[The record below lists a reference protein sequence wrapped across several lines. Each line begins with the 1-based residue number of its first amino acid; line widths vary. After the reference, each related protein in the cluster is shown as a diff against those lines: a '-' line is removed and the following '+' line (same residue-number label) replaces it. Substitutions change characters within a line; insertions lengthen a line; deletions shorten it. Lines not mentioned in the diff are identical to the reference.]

1 MKLVITGGHH
11 SSALPII
18 NKLRK
23 SHKGVE
29 IHWIGHKYSL
39 KGNNAPTLEFIDI
52 TQLGIPF
59 YNLQAGKVYKT
70 YNIFRLLKVPFGFI
84 QSLYLLLTIR
94 PDIILSFGGYLAV
107 PVVIVGKFLGIKSLT
122 HEQTIVT
129 GYANAV
135 IAKYVNKVLISW
147 PDSAKYFP
155 QEKVVYTGIPLRDEI
170 FKVKSKT
177 IKINEDLP
185 TIYITGG
192 KTGAH
197 SINAVISEIL
207 GDLLDVCNVIHQCGD
222 HSELKDYELLQNKY
236 KKFVDKPG
244 KYILKKYVMND
255 EIGEVFSKSD
265 LLIARSGAHTVS
277 EVIAL
282 EKPAI
287 FIPISW
293 VSHNEQ
299 LKNAE
304 MVKNYGLAEIIEEKD
319 LQPQHL
325 LNKIKDVLSHIKSYK
340 LNNRKIKEEL
350 LKDSTS
356 LIVNEI
362 FNLYKTKTSN

>member
-18 NKLRK
+18 KKLQKSNKD
-23 SHKGVE
+23 VE

-39 KGNNAPTLEFIDI
+39 RGNNAPTLEFIEI
-52 TQLGIPF
+52 TDLHIPF
-59 YNLQAGKVYKT
+59 YNLNAGKFYKT
-70 YNIFRLLKVPFGFI
+70 YNIFRLLKIPFGFI
-84 QSLYLLLTIR
+84 QAFYLLIKIR
-94 PDIILSFGGYLAV
+94 PDVILSFGGYLAV
-107 PVVIVGKFLGIKSLT
+107 PVVLVGKFLGIKSLT

-129 GYANAV
+129 GYANSV

-147 PDSAKYFP
+147 PESAKYFP
-155 QEKVVYTGIPLRDEI
+155 SDKLIYTGIPLRDSI
-170 FKVKSKT
+170 FKVKSKS
-177 IKINEDLP
+177 IKINTELP
-185 TIYITGG
+185 TLYITGG

-197 SINAVISEIL
+197 SINMAVAEVL
-207 GDLLDVCNVIHQCGD
+207 TDLLDVCNIIHQCGD
-222 HSELKDYELLQNKY
+222 HTELKDYELLEGKY
-236 KKFVDKPG
+236 KKLTDKPG
-244 KYILKKYVMND
+244 KYILRKFVMDD

-265 LLIARSGAHTVS
+265 LIISRSGAHIVS

-299 LKNAE
+299 LKNAQ
-304 MVKNYGLAEIIEEKD
+304 MVKDYGLAEIIEEAD
-319 LQPQHL
+319 LQPHYL

-340 LNNRKIKEEL
+340 LTSKKIKDEL

-356 LIVNEI
+356 IIVNEI
-362 FNLYKTKTSN
+362 FDLYKTKSTH